1 MSLIVT
7 GIVSAVGLGISAYSA
22 SQQAGIAGQAENLA
36 GAQFGEQQ
44 WYNQQLQGLI
54 QNPSSWLKNPVFQSS
69 LNLGL
74 EGVNRTEAATG
85 NLNSGAQSAA
95 LEQYGQSTA
104 LSSLFQQEGILGS
117 LTGLGSNPATALGT
131 ASGASATGASELS
144 GGMNTAVLAAILGS
158 SGGSLF
164 GNAGSGGVS
173 ATGASTDALQY
184 YISDRRVKKNIRRV
198 GTTAGGQPWYEF
210 EYTFRPGKQYG
221 VMADESPVEAV
232 MTDANGFAYV
242 NYQRI
247 R

>member
-7 GIVSAVGLGISAYSA
+7 GIVAAAGLGISAYSA
-22 SQQAGIAGQAENLA
+22 SQQAGIAGQAESLA

-74 EGVNRTEAATG
+74 EGVNRTEVSTG

-164 GNAGSGGVS
+164 GGAAPSSGVS
-173 ATGASTDALQY
+173 SFGSSTDALSY
-184 YISDRRVKKNIRRV
+184 YISDRRLKHSVRRI

-210 EYTFRPGKQYG
+210 EYVFRAGKQYG
-221 VMADESPVEAV
+221 VMADESPTEAV
-232 MTDANGFAYV
+232 IISNGFAYV